1 MFYVKSLILRLLCGK
16 GDKGPDVDLI
26 GPLGVIYKILPY
38 PAAGGCRA
46 LGVIY
51 QTIDGLTSQPSGD
64 KEGQYIRLHVNE
76 IKGEQG
82 GIKCANRRTGF
93 IDSEGSHR

>member
-1 MFYVKSLILRLLCGK
+1 MFHDKGLVFKLLCGK

-64 KEGQYIRLHVNE
+64 KEGQYIRLHVDE
-76 IKGEQG
+76 IKGECRQ
-82 GIKCANRRTGF
+82 IFNTF
-93 IDSEGSHR
+93 PVI